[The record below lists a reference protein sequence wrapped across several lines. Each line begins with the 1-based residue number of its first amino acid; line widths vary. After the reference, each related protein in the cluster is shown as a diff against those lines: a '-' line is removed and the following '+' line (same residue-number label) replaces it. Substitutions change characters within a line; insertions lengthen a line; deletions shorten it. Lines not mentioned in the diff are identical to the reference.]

1 MGRGTIRRCE
11 RRRTIVI
18 DVGLKI
24 DRRYGPTFNYRVQG
38 HVTRP
43 IAFTTD
49 TIQIITVTR
58 STREMVIRFMATVFE
73 IVIESP
79 TTCFDGIACNPIKG

>member
-24 DRRYGPTFNYRVQG
+24 DRRYSPTFNYRVQG

-49 TIQIITVTR
+49 TIQIITR